1 MNHFEAMA
9 SSASNVDKLS
19 APPSSQPISVRDAIL
34 TAAFGRDVHGMF
46 SHFQQQQASPC
57 RGFPSSSSL
66 FEAKARA
73 TRMDLIRNIFSSNG
87 SQMTSPSL
95 LGGRAG
101 LLTATRSPNL
111 ASDAMLLEAA
121 LEQRRR
127 NFERIQL
134 IRQQALALTKDSPF
148 HKLEDGFPGF
158 PLRDTLSHLLQQ
170 QPQGQLDLPQQHRP
184 NLVPLNPEGTLTAL
198 GSAMRKK
205 SSPYIDA
212 SSMVDPDPTDLALS
226 RRTRGGVTEPFPE
239 KLHRMLKAVA
249 DSGDSGIISF
259 YAHGRAFG
267 VHDPERFVKEVMPIY
282 FKQSRLSSFQRQLN
296 LYGFT
301 RISSGPDT
309 GGYYHELF
317 LQARP
322 TLCVHM
328 RRVGVPQG
336 SEDRRKLKSG
346 AKRNEPDF
354 YTMKSVAC

>member
-1 MNHFEAMA
+1 MA
-9 SSASNVDKLS
+9 SSASNVDKLRAS
-19 APPSSQPISVRDAIL
+19 PSSPQISLRDAFL
-34 TAAFGRDVHGMF
+34 TAALERDMHSMF
-46 SHFQQQQASPC
+46 SLFHQQQTNPC
-57 RGFPSSSSL
+57 RVFPISSSL
-66 FEAKARA
+66 LEENARA
-73 TRMDLIRNIFSSNG
+73 ARMDMIRELFSSNG
-87 SQMTSPSL
+87 SQLTSPSL
-95 LGGRAG
+95 LGGIAG
-101 LLTATRSPNL
+101 LLAATRRPNL
-111 ASDAMLLEAA
+111 SSDTMLLEVA

-127 NFERIQL
+127 EFERMQQ
-134 IRQQALALTKDSPF
+134 IRQQALALTEDNPF
-148 HKLEDGFPGF
+148 QKVGDGFPG
-158 PLRDTLSHLLQQ
+158 LAQRGALSHLLQQ
-170 QPQGQLDLPQQHRP
+170 QPRGQLDLRQQHRP
-184 NLVPLNPEGTLTAL
+184 TMVHLDPEGTLTAL
-198 GSAMRKK
+198 GSAMREKN
-205 SSPYIDA
+205 SPYIDA
-212 SSMVDPDPTDLALS
+212 SSMADPDPTDLARS

-239 KLHRMLKAVA
+239 KLHRMLKGVA
-249 DSGDSGIISF
+249 DSGDSDIISF

-267 VHDPERFVKEVMPIY
+267 VHDPERFVKDVMPNY